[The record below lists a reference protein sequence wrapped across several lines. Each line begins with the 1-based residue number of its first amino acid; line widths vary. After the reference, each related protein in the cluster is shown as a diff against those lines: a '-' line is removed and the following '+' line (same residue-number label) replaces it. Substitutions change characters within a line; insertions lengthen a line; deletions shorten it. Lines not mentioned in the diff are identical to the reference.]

1 MAAIV
6 KLPSGSWRAQVRRK
20 GKYVTAT
27 FLRRKD
33 ADEWALATERN
44 IDRGV
49 LPNSPDPKSVR
60 TLASIIDLHIRETGS
75 RPNGSANNL
84 KEFYHEIVT
93 ADLRGDLFNQQR
105 SMEGGISCQSA
116 DCTIGPEAY
125 TIAHEY
131 LLIDVVS
138 IQLFIIQALVSIKFA
153 EQN

>member
-60 TLASIIDLHIRETGS
+60 TLASIIDLHIRGWPAAGS
-75 RPNGSANNL
+75 VDTHLS
-84 KEFYHEIVT
+84 
-93 ADLRGDLFNQQR
+93 
-105 SMEGGISCQSA
+105 
-116 DCTIGPEAY
+116 
-125 TIAHEY
+125 
-131 LLIDVVS
+131 
-138 IQLFIIQALVSIKFA
+138 
-153 EQN
+153 